1 MSVLAAALWG
11 ALGAA
16 ALLIGAAIAILHKPS
31 ERLTGMVMGFGS
43 GTLISAIAYE
53 LIPEST
59 LGKGLG
65 MMIAFLLGAFT
76 FFLGDLLIDRMGG
89 ANRKQIADSE
99 GGGSGT
105 AIFLGTLL
113 DGVPESMI
121 LGIGLGLGGSV
132 SIAFLVAVFV
142 SNLPEGIAGTVSMQ
156 AEGRSTRRIILMW
169 SFLVLASA
177 IAAGLGYLFTQEIEV
192 INGVYLQAFAAG
204 AMLTMLADTMMPE
217 AFKHG
222 GKVVGLFTVMGFLA
236 AAILSVLE

>member
-1 MSVLAAALWG
+1 MSALAAALWG

-16 ALLIGAAIAILHKPS
+16 ALLVGAAIAIFRKPS

-59 LGKGLG
+59 LGKGAG
-65 MMIAFLLGAFT
+65 MAIAFLVGALI
-76 FFLGDLLIDRMGG
+76 FFLGDLFVDHLGG
-89 ANRKQIADSE
+89 ANRKQIADSD

-142 SNLPEGIAGTVSMQ
+142 SNLPEGIAGTVSLQ
-156 AEGRSTRRIILMW
+156 AEGRSNRRIILMW
-169 SFLVLASA
+169 SSLLLASA
-177 IAAGLGYLFTQEIEV
+177 VAASLGYLFTQEIEL
-192 INGVYLQAFAAG
+192 IDGVYLQAFAAG

-222 GKVVGLFTVMGFLA
+222 GKIVGLFTVLGFLL
-236 AAILSVLE
+236 AAILAVLE